1 MKCSEENEVL
11 RGIFRVVSCFHIS
24 CYSSEI
30 LITFWTVYDQLRQ
43 YNRHCLS
50 CYQVFDFVMAVTRF
64 YPFIFFWISTLSS
77 VSFTYQLFITF
88 SSTFI
93 LYSCLILSFSH
104 SFWFLFFLC
113 AFLFSICS
121 VNFLIKTTLMIF
133 YYTL

>member
-24 CYSSEI
+24 CYISEI

-50 CYQVFDFVMAVTRF
+50 CYQVFDFGLAVTHF
-64 YPFIFFWISTLSS
+64 YPFIFFEYLLFPLYHLLISFLSHSLPLSS
-77 VSFTYQLFITF
+77 FTHVWFYPFLIHFDSYF
-88 SSTFI
+88 S
-93 LYSCLILSFSH
+93 CVLSF
-104 SFWFLFFLC
+104 
-113 AFLFSICS
+113 FSICS